1 MEIIKT
7 ELEGVVI
14 IEPKVFQ
21 DGRGYFFESW
31 NQKEFNE
38 KVRPIEFVQDNESKS
53 SFGVLR
59 GIHFQK
65 GKFAQSKLVRVVCGD
80 VYDYAVDLRV
90 GSPTFGKYVG
100 VYLSEDNHKQFFI
113 PRGFGHAFIALTD
126 NVVFQYKCDNLY
138 CKEAE
143 GAVAWNDKTI
153 NIDWP
158 LIEND
163 INLSEKDKNNKML
176 NELDKND
183 LFDYSIN
190 YYEKN

>member
-38 KVRPIEFVQDNESKS
+38 KVRPIDFVQDNESKS

-143 GAVAWNDKTI
+143 GTVAWNDKTI
-153 NIDWP
+153 DIDWP
-158 LIEND
+158 LIGND